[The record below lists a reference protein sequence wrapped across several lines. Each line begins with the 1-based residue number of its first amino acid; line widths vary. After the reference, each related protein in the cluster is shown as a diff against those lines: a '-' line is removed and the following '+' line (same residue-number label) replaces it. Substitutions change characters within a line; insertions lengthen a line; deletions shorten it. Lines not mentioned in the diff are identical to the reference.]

1 MKPKRAIDEAAK
13 AQREQDILYA
23 ALSLFAEQGF
33 HATKMTDIAAKIGL
47 SKGTLY
53 LYFANKENLFRAL
66 ITRFAATEMMRMI
79 ALLDGEED
87 IDRALVL
94 LYEEMIVIL
103 RDSPLPK
110 LIRVLISEAA
120 LFPEM
125 VAFYRDHIISRA
137 HAGLSARLGG
147 DAQAQTLAQLVLAPF
162 ILSVLSQ
169 EIIFPDQPF
178 DEVALRRMMD
188 TQLSMIT
195 NHLHHRP
202 AQ

>member
-13 AQREQDILYA
+13 EQREQDILYA

-33 HATKMTDIAAKIGL
+33 HATKMADIAAKIGL

-53 LYFANKENLFRAL
+53 LYFANKEDLFRAL

-120 LFPEM
+120 MHRHKRWRSWFWHPLFS
-125 VAFYRDHIISRA
+125 VCSRRK
-137 HAGLSARLGG
+137 LFS
-147 DAQAQTLAQLVLAPF
+147 P
-162 ILSVLSQ
+162 I
-169 EIIFPDQPF
+169 
-178 DEVALRRMMD
+178 
-188 TQLSMIT
+188 
-195 NHLHHRP
+195 NHLTKWRCG
-202 AQ
+202 A